1 MAKFL
6 FTMLAVNDLG
16 LPTRLVPIARI
27 LADRGHEVA
36 VFNPAPAPAK
46 LIEDAGLLNLP
57 MPARPMP
64 AVAGDLAQAS
74 TAWDVEEMFAHFFS
88 DEDAVRAATAVYVDL
103 VRDYAPDVVV
113 DSFGL
118 FPCMA
123 ARILGIPLVS
133 VLQGNFHPASDGF
146 LWWKGERPAGLPS
159 PASAVNKVLAEY
171 GIAPVERSVD
181 LLAGD
186 LSLITGTPET
196 DPVSTGENIAHIG
209 QIIWQR
215 GNAVLPD
222 WITALS
228 KDRPLVWVYCGNP
241 RYAGAGVSSPFDSIV
256 VMRAAIAALGGAPMH
271 VVLTTG
277 YQDVP
282 EEVGAVPSNFRLTD
296 YLPGIAMAQR
306 CDLMVHHGGHSS
318 VMTGLSAGT
327 PAVIIPT
334 STERESN
341 ARRLAALG
349 AGEIVLPRDGADGE
363 KRIDVDE
370 FSAKVRRVLNE
381 PGYRQSARRVA
392 ESMRQFGGA
401 HEAADRIENFAAGR
415 T

>member
-16 LPTRLVPIARI
+16 LPTRLVPIARV
-27 LADRGHEVA
+27 LADRGHDVA

-46 LIEDAGLLNLP
+46 LIEDAGLINLP
-57 MPARPMP
+57 MPSRPMP

-74 TAWDVEEMFAHFFS
+74 TAWDVEEMFAHLFS
-88 DEDAVRAATAVYVDL
+88 DEDGVRAATAVYVDL
-103 VRDYAPDVVV
+103 VRDYAPDIVV

-118 FPCMA
+118 FPGMA
-123 ARILGIPLVS
+123 ARILGIPLAS

-159 PASAVNKVLAEY
+159 PAPAVNKVLAEY
-171 GIAPVERSVD
+171 GVEPVERSVD

-196 DPVSTGENIAHIG
+196 DPVSPGANVAHVG

-222 WITALS
+222 WITQMDHD
-228 KDRPLVWVYCGNP
+228 KPLVWVYCGNP
-241 RYAGAGVSSPFDSIV
+241 RYAGAAATNPFDSIV
-256 VMRAAIAALGGAPMH
+256 VMRAAIAALGDAPMH

-282 EEVGAVPSNFRLTD
+282 EEIGALPSNFHQAA
-296 YLPGIAMAQR
+296 YLPGLAMSSR

-318 VMTGLSAGT
+318 VMTGFSVGT

-341 ARRLAALG
+341 ARRVVALG
-349 AGEIVLPRDGADGE
+349 AGEIVLPMDGADGE
-363 KRIDVDE
+363 KHIDVDE
-370 FSAKVRRVLNE
+370 FGTKVRRVLSE

-401 HEAADRIENFAAGR
+401 PEAADRIERFAGYKS
-415 T
+415 